1 MAGDRRSTHG
11 FRERVARL
19 ALVAIPLAAVLA
31 VTLTVA
37 PGVFGRG
44 AVTASDSAII
54 PAGERSWIVDS
65 APEPQQEALADLSV
79 SRAEYVAAVG
89 KVRACMADAG
99 VETTEPI
106 WQGNQLSFEFGGTAD
121 RAGLAPMKAV
131 YKDCNDRYLLGIAT
145 GWAIGSSPPR

>member
-1 MAGDRRSTHG
+1 MGSV
-11 FRERVARL
+11 RELRRL

-31 VTLTVA
+31 VTLTVT
-37 PGVFGRG
+37 PGVFGRST
-44 AVTASDSAII
+44 VTATDSATI

-65 APEPQQEALADLSV
+65 APQPQQEALADMSV

-89 KVRACMADAG
+89 KVRACMAEAG
-99 VETTEPI
+99 VETTEPV

-121 RAGLAPMKAV
+121 RGGLAPMKAV

-145 GWAIGSSPPR
+145 GWAIGSSAPR